1 MFVAYFG
8 FNSDGDFYF
17 KDYKNLNMKTVTF
30 SKVEDALEVMRLH
43 FQTAI
48 DTMSCEDCKINKSLF
63 NEIKE
68 TGRELLAT
76 EWKAINSKETHIEDA
91 GRMVWNSPYVFAFN
105 CDFGNY
111 DFDYYI
117 VDTDLYKNGDRLL
130 DDM

>member
-17 KDYKNLNMKTVTF
+17 EDYKNLNMKKVTF
-30 SKVEDALEVMRLH
+30 SKVEDALRVMRLH

-68 TGRELLAT
+68 TGKELLAT
-76 EWKAINSKETHIEDA
+76 EWQAINSKETHI
-91 GRMVWNSPYVFAFN
+91 FAAVYTINFMFN
-105 CDFGNY
+105 
-111 DFDYYI
+111 
-117 VDTDLYKNGDRLL
+117 
-130 DDM
+130 